1 MAGRSGRGRVPQSTG
16 LNART
21 SWMGSRVADVLGTDV
36 SADEAAHALADD
48 GRVSALLAPQD
59 SRRPMSKL
67 FVYY

>member
-1 MAGRSGRGRVPQSTG
+1 
-16 LNART
+16 
-21 SWMGSRVADVLGTDV
+21 MGSRVADVLGTDV